1 MNKLNTLFQLSSLTA
16 ILVAGV
22 FTYSVAQNADEEA
35 KDQKLTIDIEV
46 TENGKTKKITKE
58 LDALEG
64 DDIKAILKDLDVL
77 DDIDI
82 RGTGER
88 IEIKV
93 RKEVD
98 GDDERDVRVHIM
110 GDDDELRWFSGGT
123 NMEKRPLLGVYISTY
138 DKDGQKGAMVDGLV
152 EGSAAEKAELKE
164 GDVIISVNNEEVV
177 SEKQLREVISE
188 FEVGEEVNV
197 KYLRDG
203 KKSSKKV
210 TLGESKDMM
219 VFKHGFGPKGSHEFF
234 FEGEFDEEALQE
246 QMKKL
251 KDMNINFD
259 FDMEFDDNSA
269 FLGVTPG
276 EKTDA
281 GVSLGKVI
289 EGSSAEKMG
298 LKSGDVITKLDGK
311 SVESF
316 DDLAEVIKVKE
327 AGEKIEVEYLRDGKK
342 GKLNGELGK
351 RDGHAFQKR
360 IMSAAPNCN
369 IGGAGPWA
377 PEVVKE
383 VRVVI
388 ELKDCTKEEEAMLTE
403 PAKVDFKKELAL
415 NKIEFAPNPSDGF
428 FNLSFEL
435 PEKKSTRVLVF
446 DQMGRKVYEEILNNF
461 GGSYKNQIDISAQQ
475 SGVYFLIIAQQD
487 KQFTRKIVKQ

>member
-1 MNKLNTLFQLSSLTA
+1 
-16 ILVAGV
+16 
-22 FTYSVAQNADEEA
+22 
-35 KDQKLTIDIEV
+35 
-46 TENGKTKKITKE
+46 
-58 LDALEG
+58 
-64 DDIKAILKDLDVL
+64 
-77 DDIDI
+77 
-82 RGTGER
+82 
-88 IEIKV
+88 
-93 RKEVD
+93 
-98 GDDERDVRVHIM
+98 
-110 GDDDELRWFSGGT
+110 
-123 NMEKRPLLGVYISTY
+123 
-138 DKDGQKGAMVDGLV
+138 
-152 EGSAAEKAELKE
+152 
-164 GDVIISVNNEEVV
+164 
-177 SEKQLREVISE
+177 
-188 FEVGEEVNV
+188 V

-203 KKSSKKV
+203 KRSSRKV

-219 VFKHGFGPKGSHEFF
+219 FFKHGFGPKGSNEFF

-246 QMKKL
+246 QMEKF

-276 EKTDA
+276 EKTYA

-289 EGSSAEKMG
+289 ESSSAEKMG
-298 LKSGDVITKLDGK
+298 LKAGDVITKLDGK
-311 SVESF
+311 PVESF
-316 DDLAEVIKVKE
+316 DDLAEVIRSKE
-327 AGEKIEVEYLRDGKK
+327 AGDQIEVEYLRNGKK

-351 RDGHAFQKR
+351 RDGHVFEKR
-360 IMSAAPNCN
+360 IIRSGKGCAPN
-369 IGGAGPWA
+369 GVGPWS
-377 PEVVKE
+377 PDVVKE

-415 NKIEFAPNPSDGF
+415 NNIEFAPNPSDGL